1 MKLLFFLLLTSIT
14 FSQDDAGHKIL
25 KNLQDKFDKT
35 YNFSVEFKQTTNG
48 KALLTGKFLF
58 MKEDKLRIEFKNSV
72 LVSDGITNWSYNKK
86 DNKVIISKN
95 DESSASPFSLKK
107 IIYDYPKECAIS
119 SEMGNSNQILVL
131 IPNSNSSI
139 GYNSIKIWLTDDN
152 LVNRMEMKDKAD
164 NLILIEFIKYKV
176 NQKISDSK
184 FTFTPP
190 QGSKVI
196 DLR

>member
-1 MKLLFFLLLTSIT
+1 MLLASIT
-14 FSQDDAGHKIL
+14 FSQDDEGHKIL

-35 YNFSVEFKQTTNG
+35 DNFSVEFKQTTNG

-58 MKEDKLRIEFKNSV
+58 MKEDKVRIEFRNSV

-119 SEMGNSNQILVL
+119 SEMGNGNQILVL

-139 GYNSIKIWLTDDN
+139 GYNSIKIWLNDDN
-152 LVNRMEMKDKAD
+152 LINRMEMKDKAD

-176 NQKISDSK
+176 NQKISESK